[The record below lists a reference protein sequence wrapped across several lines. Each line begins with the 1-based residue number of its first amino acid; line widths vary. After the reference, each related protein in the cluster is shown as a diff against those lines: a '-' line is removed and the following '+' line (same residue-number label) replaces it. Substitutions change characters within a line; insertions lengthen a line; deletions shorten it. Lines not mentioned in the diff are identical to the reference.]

1 MNFSLFKHS
10 KFKNLSYYLVA
21 SVVSTII
28 SLAINPFL
36 SLGLSHEDFA
46 IIGYFASF
54 SLMLIPITSFS
65 LNSYYARNYFLVNAE
80 QRGKMLQS
88 LLSLF
93 LVFGLLMFLG
103 FFCIYYFYHTKYIT
117 SIPFSP
123 YALLSFLPVYF
134 ASFYNLYLLDLRMQ
148 DKAKRYATVTII
160 NSLFGAILSLILV
173 FFLKYGAEGRLISL
187 LLVSIVFGIY
197 SLRVEKFRFILEKKI
212 VKEALYFCYPLSISA
227 VLTFFFMGI
236 DRTFLVRL
244 NDNHSL
250 GLYNV
255 GLQISSYVGIFGT
268 VFLQTFEPEI
278 YKQISFK
285 QHKKVFQLIAII
297 IIVTLIPNLVFMS
310 LSYWLIN
317 ILTFGKYVG
326 ATAYANILCLKNVTT
341 SFSFSL
347 STVVVGYG
355 FSKFELFNKAL
366 GAVLAIV
373 LYYFLIKNY
382 GFYGAA
388 WGQSLSW
395 LIMGVIS
402 IVFLLLI
409 KRKGIKEIQ
418 AEP

>member
-1 MNFSLFKHS
+1 MNFSFLQHS

-21 SVVSTII
+21 SVVSTMI
-28 SLAINPFL
+28 SLLINPFL

-46 IIGYFASF
+46 IIGYFASL
-54 SLMLIPITSFS
+54 SLMLIPINSFS
-65 LNSYYARNYFLVNAE
+65 LNSYYSRNYFLIDAE
-80 QRGKMLQS
+80 QRKKLLQT

-93 LVFGLLMFLG
+93 LVFGLLMFLV
-103 FFCIYYFYHTKYIT
+103 FFSIYYFYHQKYIT
-117 SIPFSP
+117 SIPFYP

-134 ASFYNLYLLDLRMQ
+134 ASFYNLYLLDLRVQ
-148 DKAKRYATVTII
+148 DKAKRYAVLTIL

-173 FFLKYGAEGRLISL
+173 FFIKYGAEGRLIAL
-187 LLVSIVFGIY
+187 LIVAILFGVY
-197 SLRVEKFRFILEKKI
+197 SLKVEKFRFVLEKEI
-212 VKEALYFCYPLSISA
+212 VKAALYFCYPLSISA

-236 DRTFLVRL
+236 DRTFLVRF
-244 NDNHSL
+244 NDNYNL

-268 VFLQTFEPEI
+268 AFLQTFEPEI

-297 IIVTLIPNLVFMS
+297 CIVTLIPNVIFMS

-317 ILTFGKYVG
+317 ILTYGKYVE
-326 ATAYANILCLKNVTT
+326 ATAYANILCLKNATT

-355 FSKFELFNKAL
+355 FSKFELFNKSL
-366 GAVLAIV
+366 GAALAIV

-395 LIMGVIS
+395 LIMGIIS
-402 IVFLLLI
+402 IVFLLFI
-409 KRKGIKEIQ
+409 KRKEIQ
-418 AEP
+418 SEI

>member
-1 MNFSLFKHS
+1 MNFSFLPHS

-21 SVVSTII
+21 SVVSTVIN
-28 SLAINPFL
+28 LVLNPFL
-36 SLGLSHEDFA
+36 SLGLSHKDFA

-65 LNSYYARNYFLVNAE
+65 LNSYYARNYFLVDSQ
-80 QRGKMLQS
+80 QREKLLQN

-93 LVFGLLMFLG
+93 LVLGLVMFLG
-103 FFCIYYFYHTKYIT
+103 FFCIYYFYHQKYIT
-117 SIPFSP
+117 SIPFTP

-148 DKAKRYATVTII
+148 DKAKRYAVLTIL
-160 NSLFGAILSLILV
+160 NSLIGALLSLILV
-173 FFLKYGAEGRLISL
+173 FFLEYGAEGRLIAL
-187 LLVSIVFGIY
+187 LLVAISFGIY
-197 SLRVEKFRFILEKKI
+197 SLKVEKFRFVLEKEI
-212 VKEALYFCYPLSISA
+212 VKSALYFCYPLSISA

-255 GLQISSYVGIFGT
+255 GLQISSYVGIFGI

-285 QHKKVFQLIAII
+285 QHRKVFRLIAII
-297 IIVTLIPNLVFMS
+297 IIVTLIPNVVFIS
-310 LSYWLIN
+310 VSYWLIN
-317 ILTFGKYVG
+317 ILTYGKYVE

-355 FSKFELFNKAL
+355 FSKFELFNKSL

-388 WGQSLSW
+388 WGQSVSW
-395 LIMGVIS
+395 LIMGIIS
-402 IVFLLLI
+402 IVFLLFI
-409 KRKGIKEIQ
+409 KRKEIQ
-418 AEP
+418 SEI

>member
-1 MNFSLFKHS
+1 MNFSFLPHS

-21 SVVSTII
+21 SVVSTVIN
-28 SLAINPFL
+28 LVLNPFL
-36 SLGLSHEDFA
+36 SLGLSHKDFA

-65 LNSYYARNYFLVNAE
+65 LNSYYARNYFLVDSQ
-80 QRGKMLQS
+80 QREKLLQN

-93 LVFGLLMFLG
+93 LVLGLVMFLG
-103 FFCIYYFYHTKYIT
+103 FFCIYYFYHQKYIT
-117 SIPFSP
+117 SIPFTP

-148 DKAKRYATVTII
+148 DKAKRYAVLTIL
-160 NSLFGAILSLILV
+160 NSLIGALLSLILV
-173 FFLKYGAEGRLISL
+173 FFLEYGAEGRLIAL
-187 LLVSIVFGIY
+187 LLVAISFGIY
-197 SLRVEKFRFILEKKI
+197 SLKVEKFRFVLEKEI
-212 VKEALYFCYPLSISA
+212 VKSVLYFCYPLSISA

-255 GLQISSYVGIFGT
+255 GLQISSYVGIFGI

-285 QHKKVFQLIAII
+285 QHRKVFRLIAII
-297 IIVTLIPNLVFMS
+297 IIVTLIPNVVFIS
-310 LSYWLIN
+310 VSYWLIN
-317 ILTFGKYVG
+317 ILTYGKYVE

-355 FSKFELFNKAL
+355 FSKFELFNKSL

-388 WGQSLSW
+388 WGQSVSW
-395 LIMGVIS
+395 LIMGIIS
-402 IVFLLLI
+402 IVFLLFI
-409 KRKGIKEIQ
+409 KRKEIQ
-418 AEP
+418 SEI

>member
-1 MNFSLFKHS
+1 MNFSFLQHS

-21 SVVSTII
+21 SVVSTMI
-28 SLAINPFL
+28 SLLINPFL
-36 SLGLSHEDFA
+36 SLGLSHKDFA

-54 SLMLIPITSFS
+54 SLMIIPITSFS
-65 LNSYYARNYFLVNAE
+65 LNSYYARNYFLIDAE
-80 QRGKMLQS
+80 QREKLLQT

-93 LVFGLLMFLG
+93 LVFGLVMFLS
-103 FFCIYYFYHTKYIT
+103 FFSIYYFYHQKYIT

-148 DKAKRYATVTII
+148 DKAKRYAVLTIL
-160 NSLFGAILSLILV
+160 NSLLGAIISLILV
-173 FFLKYGAEGRLISL
+173 FFLKYGAEGRLIAL
-187 LLVSIVFGIY
+187 MIVAVLFGGY
-197 SLRVEKFRFILEKKI
+197 SLKVEKFHFELEKKI
-212 VKEALYFCYPLSISA
+212 AKAALYFCYPLSISA
-227 VLTFFFMGI
+227 ILTFFFMGI
-236 DRTFLVRL
+236 DRTFLVRF

-255 GLQISSYVGIFGT
+255 GLQISSYVGVFGV

-285 QHKKVFQLIAII
+285 QHKKVFQLIVLI
-297 IIVTLIPNLVFMS
+297 IIVTLIPNIVFMS
-310 LSYWLIN
+310 VSYWLIN
-317 ILTFGKYVG
+317 ILTYGKYVE

-341 SFSFSL
+341 AFSFSL

-355 FSKFELFNKAL
+355 FSKFELFNKSI
-366 GAVLAIV
+366 GAALAIV

-402 IVFLLLI
+402 IVFLLFI
-409 KRKGIKEIQ
+409 KRKEIQ
-418 AEP
+418 SEL

>member
-1 MNFSLFKHS
+1 MNFSFLQHS

-21 SVVSTII
+21 SVVSTMI

-65 LNSYYARNYFLVNAE
+65 LNSYYARNYFLIDAE
-80 QRGKMLQS
+80 QREKLLQT

-93 LVFGLLMFLG
+93 LVFGLVMLLG
-103 FFCIYYFYHTKYIT
+103 FFGVYYFYHQNYIT

-148 DKAKRYATVTII
+148 DKAKRYAILTIL

-173 FFLKYGAEGRLISL
+173 FFLKYGAEGRLIAL
-187 LLVSIVFGIY
+187 LIVAILFGVY
-197 SLRVEKFRFILEKKI
+197 SLKVEKFRFVLEKKI
-212 VKEALYFCYPLSISA
+212 VKQALYFCYPLSISA

-236 DRTFLVRL
+236 DRTFLARL

-255 GLQISSYVGIFGT
+255 GLQISGYVGVFGT
-268 VFLQTFEPEI
+268 VLLQTFEPEI

-285 QHKKVFQLIAII
+285 QHKKVFQLIALI
-297 IIVTLIPNLVFMS
+297 IIVTLIPNIVFMS

-317 ILTFGKYVG
+317 ILTYGKYVE

-355 FSKFELFNKAL
+355 FSKFELFNKSI
-366 GAVLAIV
+366 GAALAIV
-373 LYYFLIKNY
+373 VYYFLIKNY

-402 IVFLLLI
+402 IVFLLFV
-409 KRKGIKEIQ
+409 KRKEIQ
-418 AEP
+418 SEL